1 METQVKSKHKLPVLL
16 LIFNRSDNALEALKS
31 IREYAPEHIYIAAD
45 GPRASKLGEAELCE
59 RVRNEVCSAVDWR
72 CTIHTRFRKV
82 NMGCA
87 KAVYDAV
94 TWFFENEEYGI
105 ICEDDVV
112 LHPDFYRLCEEY
124 LPYYK
129 DEERVMLITAQ
140 NAVPQLNKADQLV
153 FTNGCFIWGWAS
165 WRRAWAKMDM
175 KMSAWPKYPK
185 WKLIKHFGL
194 FYGFMMNHYWNK
206 HYKNIN
212 NSTSWATRWK
222 FSCLVNDGLTLSANV
237 NLQRNTG
244 TNTEGA
250 HYSAD
255 DEDLYDHVPFGS
267 ISWPVSPPKSLE
279 YDFSRLILER
289 KEFYRIKLK
298 GIQKKIMKKFFA

>member
-1 METQVKSKHKLPVLL
+1 MESQVNATNKLPILF

-31 IREYAPEHIYIAAD
+31 IRKYAPEHIYIAAD
-45 GPRASKLGEAELCE
+45 GPRATKVGEKEKCE
-59 RVRNEVCSAVDWR
+59 QVRKDVCDAIDWK
-72 CTIHTRFRKV
+72 CEIHTRFRDA

-87 KAVYDAV
+87 LAVNDAV
-94 TWFFENEEYGI
+94 TWFFENVEFGI

-129 DEERVMLITAQ
+129 NEERVMLISAQ
-140 NAVPQLNKADQLV
+140 NAVPQLDKANQLV

-175 KMSAWPKYPK
+175 SMSAWPTYPK

-194 FYGFMMNHYWNK
+194 FYGFMMNYYWTK
-206 HYKNIN
+206 TFRNIHK
-212 NSTSWATRWK
+212 STSWATRWK
-222 FSCLVNDGLTLSANV
+222 FSCLVNDGLTLSSNAN
-237 NLQRNTG
+237 LSRNTG

-250 HYSAD
+250 HYSAT
-255 DEDLYDHVPFGS
+255 DEDLYSHVPFGS
-267 ISWPVSPPKSLE
+267 ISWPIKPPKVLSL
-279 YDFSRLILER
+279 DFHRLILDR
-289 KEFYRIKLK
+289 KEFYRIRLAAIK
-298 GIQKKIMKKFFA
+298 KKILK